1 MKLLDT
7 ILSNPALVGQVAQ
20 QLNLD
25 AGDATNA
32 MKHMLPALS
41 KGITNNLGKQG
52 GLEGLLGALS
62 SGSHQKYVDNPNIL
76 GQADS
81 IADGN
86 KILGHILGSKD
97 VSRNV
102 AGHASKATGVEFG
115 ALKKML
121 PMLATMVM
129 GSLSKQTAQ
138 AGILEQMMGG
148 GGGGL
153 AGAIGGALSGGGG
166 GGLGGLVGN
175 ILGGGQKK
183 QSGAMDVLGS
193 FLDSDN
199 DGSAL
204 DDILGMAKKFF

>member
-1 MKLLDT
+1 MNLLDT
-7 ILSNPALVGQVAQ
+7 ILKNPSLVGQVAK

-25 AGDATNA
+25 SGDAQNA

-41 KGITNNLGKQG
+41 KGITNNMGKQG

-62 SGSHQKYVDNPNIL
+62 SGTHQKYVDNPDIL
-76 GQADS
+76 GQAES
-81 IADGN
+81 ISDGN
-86 KILGHILGSKD
+86 AILGHILGSKD

-102 AGHASKATGVEFG
+102 AGHAAQATGVDFG

-121 PMLATMVM
+121 PMLATVVM
-129 GSLSKQTAQ
+129 GSLSKQTSQ
-138 AGILEQMMGG
+138 AGILEQAAGGALGNILGGALGG
-148 GGGGL
+148 GGN
-153 AGAIGGALSGGGG
+153 SGG
-166 GGLGGLVGN
+166 GGLGGLVGSV
-175 ILGGGQKK
+175 LGGGQKK
-183 QSGAMDVLGS
+183 SSGAMDMLGS

>member
-1 MKLLDT
+1 MNLLDT
-7 ILSNPALVGQVAQ
+7 ILKNPSLVGQVAQ

-25 AGDATNA
+25 AGDAQSA

-62 SGSHQKYVDNPNIL
+62 KGTHQKYVDNPNIL

-86 KILGHILGSKD
+86 AILGHILGSKD

-102 AGHASKATGVEFG
+102 AGHASQETGVDFG
-115 ALKKML
+115 IMKKML

-138 AGILEQMMGG
+138 AGILEQLG

-153 AGAIGGALSGGGG
+153 AGALGGALGGGG

-183 QSGAMDVLGS
+183 ATGPMDILGS
-193 FLDSDN
+193 FLDSDK